1 MNKEKIFQQIK
12 NELTEKEQMILA
24 SMLDGDTIIETAHNC
39 GISVNYAQSYRKT
52 IYEVVG
58 QFVDYGS
65 DKKAKQHILINFLD
79 GYQTTATQTEESQP
93 EENVPGEVA
102 PAEEK
107 TEISPAY
114 QELFSYMVNQHDCTL
129 LESEMQEVYRIV
141 NDDLQN
147 DNQELR
153 SKIWELENQL
163 KRISDESQRLEK
175 YINDIAKAIEIN
187 PENAHPEDLFEK
199 IKNLQED
206 NEKKSSRIREL
217 EVFANHVQY
226 FGNFLVFNPKK
237 GSPNKVYKNHQTA
250 LEDAKA
256 VAKKEQQSVFV
267 LHIDSLVVPHCSFD
281 VRDVLESGIPEKYLN
296 DDIPF

>member
-93 EENVPGEVA
+93 EENVPGEVV

-114 QELFSYMVNQHDCTL
+114 QELFSYMLNQHDCTL

-141 NDDLQN
+141 NDDLQ
-147 DNQELR
+147 
-153 SKIWELENQL
+153 SENQKL
-163 KRISDESQRLEK
+163 YSDIQKLATMHGK
-175 YINDIAKAIEIN
+175 DMQTIKTKLCNALDIAFVPNETEFDEIFERIETLRR
-187 PENAHPEDLFEK
+187 EQD
-199 IKNLQED
+199 KNIFRD
-206 NEKKSSRIREL
+206 FKTKTPN
-217 EVFANHVQY
+217 Y
-226 FGNFLVFNPKK
+226 LVFNPKK
-237 GSPNKVYKNHQTA
+237 GSPNKVYKNYQTA

-281 VRDVLESGIPEKYLN
+281 VRDVLESGIPERYLN
-296 DDIPF
+296 DEIPF

>member
-102 PAEEK
+102 SAEEK
-107 TEISPAY
+107 TEISSAY
-114 QELFSYMVNQHDCTL
+114 QELFSKN
-129 LESEMQEVYRIV
+129 R
-141 NDDLQN
+141 
-147 DNQELR
+147 
-153 SKIWELENQL
+153 ELENQL

-175 YINDIAKAIEIN
+175 YINDITKALEIN

-206 NEKKSSRIREL
+206 NKKKNSRIREL
-217 EVFANHVQY
+217 EVFANHAQY

-281 VRDVLESGIPEKYLN
+281 VRDVLESGIPERYLN
-296 DDIPF
+296 DEIPF

>member
-1 MNKEKIFQQIK
+1 MEKEKIFQQIR
-12 NELTEKEQMILA
+12 NELTEKEQMVLA
-24 SMLDGDTIIETAHNC
+24 SMLDGDSVVDTAHNC

-65 DKKAKQHILINFLD
+65 DKKQKQQILIDFLQ
-79 GYQTTATQTEESQP
+79 GYEQATTASPVKETQP
-93 EENVPGEVA
+93 EENVPEEVV

-114 QELFSYMVNQHDCTL
+114 QELFSYMLNQHDCTL

-141 NDDLQN
+141 NDDLQSE
-147 DNQELR
+147 NQELR

-163 KRISDESQRLEK
+163 LKT
-175 YINDIAKAIEIN
+175 
-187 PENAHPEDLFEK
+187 
-199 IKNLQED
+199 QED
-206 NEKKSSRIREL
+206 SKKTKTP
-217 EVFANHVQY
+217 NY
-226 FGNFLVFNPKK
+226 LVFNPKK
-237 GSPNKVYKNHQTA
+237 GSPNKVYKNYQTA

-281 VRDVLESGIPEKYLN
+281 VRDVLESGIPERYLN
-296 DDIPF
+296 DEIPF

>member
-1 MNKEKIFQQIK
+1 MEKEKIFQQIR
-12 NELTEKEQMILA
+12 NELTEKEQMVLV
-24 SMLDGDTIIETAHNC
+24 SMLDGDSVVDTAHNC

-79 GYQTTATQTEESQP
+79 GYQTTTTPTEESQP
-93 EENVPGEVA
+93 EENVPGEVTS
-102 PAEEK
+102 AEEK

-114 QELFSYMVNQHDCTL
+114 QELFSYMLNQHDCTL

-147 DNQELR
+147 KNQELR

-163 KRISDESQRLEK
+163 LKTQ
-175 YINDIAKAIEIN
+175 
-187 PENAHPEDLFEK
+187 EDSKK
-199 IKNLQED
+199 IKTPN
-206 NEKKSSRIREL
+206 
-217 EVFANHVQY
+217 Y
-226 FGNFLVFNPKK
+226 LVFNPKK
-237 GSPNKVYKNHQTA
+237 GSPNKVYKNYQTA

-281 VRDVLESGIPEKYLN
+281 IHDVLESGIPEKYLN
-296 DDIPF
+296 DEIPF

>member
-24 SMLDGDTIIETAHNC
+24 SMLDGDSVVDTAHNC

-93 EENVPGEVA
+93 EENVPREVTS
-102 PAEEK
+102 AEEK

-114 QELFSYMVNQHDCTL
+114 QELFSYMLNQHDCTL

-147 DNQELR
+147 KNQELR

-163 KRISDESQRLEK
+163 LKTQ
-175 YINDIAKAIEIN
+175 
-187 PENAHPEDLFEK
+187 EDSKK
-199 IKNLQED
+199 IKTPN
-206 NEKKSSRIREL
+206 
-217 EVFANHVQY
+217 Y
-226 FGNFLVFNPKK
+226 LVFNPKK
-237 GSPNKVYKNHQTA
+237 GSPNKVYKNYQTA
-250 LEDAKA
+250 PEDAKA

-281 VRDVLESGIPEKYLN
+281 VRDVLESGIPERYLN
-296 DDIPF
+296 DEIPF

>member
-1 MNKEKIFQQIK
+1 MEKEKIFQQIR

-79 GYQTTATQTEESQP
+79 GYQTTAIQTEESQP
-93 EENVPGEVA
+93 EENVPGEVV

-114 QELFSYMVNQHDCTL
+114 QELFSYMLNQHDCTL

-141 NDDLQN
+141 NDDLQ
-147 DNQELR
+147 
-153 SKIWELENQL
+153 SENQKL
-163 KRISDESQRLEK
+163 YSDIQKLATMHGK
-175 YINDIAKAIEIN
+175 DMQTIKTKLCNALDIAFVPNETEFDEIFERIETLRR
-187 PENAHPEDLFEK
+187 EQD
-199 IKNLQED
+199 KNIFRD
-206 NEKKSSRIREL
+206 FKTKTPN
-217 EVFANHVQY
+217 Y
-226 FGNFLVFNPKK
+226 LVFNPKK
-237 GSPNKVYKNHQTA
+237 GSPNKVYKNYQAA

-281 VRDVLESGIPEKYLN
+281 VRDVLESGIPERYLN
-296 DDIPF
+296 DEIPF

>member
-1 MNKEKIFQQIK
+1 MVKEKIFQQIK

-39 GISVNYAQSYRKT
+39 GISVNHAQSYRKT

-93 EENVPGEVA
+93 EENVPGEVV

-114 QELFSYMVNQHDCTL
+114 QELFSYMLDQHDCTL

-163 KRISDESQRLEK
+163 LKIQ
-175 YINDIAKAIEIN
+175 
-187 PENAHPEDLFEK
+187 EDSKK
-199 IKNLQED
+199 IKTPN
-206 NEKKSSRIREL
+206 
-217 EVFANHVQY
+217 Y
-226 FGNFLVFNPKK
+226 LVFNPKK
-237 GSPNKVYKNHQTA
+237 GSPNKVYKNYQTA

-281 VRDVLESGIPEKYLN
+281 VHDVLESGIPERYLN
-296 DDIPF
+296 DEIPF

>member
-93 EENVPGEVA
+93 EENIPGEVV

-107 TEISPAY
+107 TEISPVY
-114 QELFSYMVNQHDCTL
+114 QELFSYMLDQHDCTL

-141 NDDLQN
+141 NDDLQ
-147 DNQELR
+147 
-153 SKIWELENQL
+153 SENQKL
-163 KRISDESQRLEK
+163 YSDIQKLATMHGK
-175 YINDIAKAIEIN
+175 DMQTIKTKLCNALDIAFVPNETEFDEIFERIETLRR
-187 PENAHPEDLFEK
+187 EQD
-199 IKNLQED
+199 KNIFRD
-206 NEKKSSRIREL
+206 FKTKTPN
-217 EVFANHVQY
+217 Y
-226 FGNFLVFNPKK
+226 LVFNPKK
-237 GSPNKVYKNHQTA
+237 GRPNKVYKNYQTA

-281 VRDVLESGIPEKYLN
+281 VRDVLESGIPERYLN
-296 DDIPF
+296 DEIPF

>member
-1 MNKEKIFQQIK
+1 MEKEKIFQQIR

-65 DKKAKQHILINFLD
+65 DKKAKQHILINFLN
-79 GYQTTATQTEESQP
+79 GYQTTAIQTEESQP
-93 EENVPGEVA
+93 EENVPGEVV

-114 QELFSYMVNQHDCTL
+114 QELFSYMLNQHDCTL

-141 NDDLQN
+141 NDDLQ
-147 DNQELR
+147 
-153 SKIWELENQL
+153 SENQKL
-163 KRISDESQRLEK
+163 YSDIQKLATMHGK
-175 YINDIAKAIEIN
+175 DMQTIKTKLCNALDIAFVPNETEFDEIFERIETLRR
-187 PENAHPEDLFEK
+187 EQD
-199 IKNLQED
+199 KNIFRD
-206 NEKKSSRIREL
+206 FKTKTPN
-217 EVFANHVQY
+217 Y
-226 FGNFLVFNPKK
+226 LVFNPKK
-237 GSPNKVYKNHQTA
+237 GSPNKVYKNYQAA

-281 VRDVLESGIPEKYLN
+281 VRDVLESGIPERYLN
-296 DDIPF
+296 DEIPF

>member
-1 MNKEKIFQQIK
+1 MEKEKIFQQIR
-12 NELTEKEQMILA
+12 NELTEKEQMVLA
-24 SMLDGDTIIETAHNC
+24 SMLDGDSVVDTAHNC

-79 GYQTTATQTEESQP
+79 GYQTTTTPTEESQP
-93 EENVPGEVA
+93 EENVPGEVV

-114 QELFSYMVNQHDCTL
+114 QELFSYMLDQHDCTL
-129 LESEMQEVYRIV
+129 LESEMQEVYKIV
-141 NDDLQN
+141 NDDLQ
-147 DNQELR
+147 
-153 SKIWELENQL
+153 SENQKL
-163 KRISDESQRLEK
+163 YSDIQKLATMHGK
-175 YINDIAKAIEIN
+175 DMQTIKTKLCNALDIAFVPNETEFDEIFERIEILRR
-187 PENAHPEDLFEK
+187 EQD
-199 IKNLQED
+199 KNIFRD
-206 NEKKSSRIREL
+206 FKTKTPN
-217 EVFANHVQY
+217 Y
-226 FGNFLVFNPKK
+226 LVFNPKK

-281 VRDVLESGIPEKYLN
+281 VHDVLESGIPERYLN
-296 DDIPF
+296 DEIPF

>member
-1 MNKEKIFQQIK
+1 MNKQEIFQQIK
-12 NELTEKEQMILA
+12 NELTEKEQMVLA
-24 SMLDGDTIIETAHNC
+24 SMLDGDTIIETANNC

-58 QFVDYGS
+58 QFVDYGT

-79 GYQTTATQTEESQP
+79 GYQTTATSAEESQP

-114 QELFSYMVNQHDCTL
+114 QELFSYMLDQHDCTL

-141 NDDLQN
+141 NDVLQN
-147 DNQELR
+147 DNQKMC
-153 SKIWELENQL
+153 SK
-163 KRISDESQRLEK
+163 
-175 YINDIAKAIEIN
+175 
-187 PENAHPEDLFEK
+187 
-199 IKNLQED
+199 
-206 NEKKSSRIREL
+206 IREL
-217 EVFANHVQY
+217 ATTHAKDMQTIKTKLCNALDIAFVPNETEFDEIFERIETLRKQQDKNIFKDFKTKTPNY
-226 FGNFLVFNPKK
+226 LVFNPKK
-237 GSPNKVYKNHQTA
+237 GSPNKVYKNYQTA

-281 VRDVLESGIPEKYLN
+281 VRDVLESGIPERYLN
-296 DDIPF
+296 DEIPF

>member
-93 EENVPGEVA
+93 EENVPGEVV

-114 QELFSYMVNQHDCTL
+114 QELFSYMLNQHDCTL

-141 NDDLQN
+141 NDDLQ
-147 DNQELR
+147 
-153 SKIWELENQL
+153 SENQKL
-163 KRISDESQRLEK
+163 YSDIQKLATMHGK
-175 YINDIAKAIEIN
+175 DMQTIKTKLCNALDIAFVPNETEFDEIFERIETLRR
-187 PENAHPEDLFEK
+187 EQD
-199 IKNLQED
+199 KNIFRD
-206 NEKKSSRIREL
+206 FKTKTPN
-217 EVFANHVQY
+217 Y
-226 FGNFLVFNPKK
+226 LVFNPKK
-237 GSPNKVYKNHQTA
+237 GSPNKVYKNYQAA

-281 VRDVLESGIPEKYLN
+281 VRDVLESGIPERYLN
-296 DDIPF
+296 DEIPF

>member
-1 MNKEKIFQQIK
+1 MEKEKIFQQIR

-93 EENVPGEVA
+93 EENVPGEVV

-114 QELFSYMVNQHDCTL
+114 QELFSYMLNQHDCTL

-141 NDDLQN
+141 NDDLQ
-147 DNQELR
+147 
-153 SKIWELENQL
+153 SENQKL
-163 KRISDESQRLEK
+163 YSDIQKLATMHGK
-175 YINDIAKAIEIN
+175 DMQTIKTKLCNALDIAFVPNETEFDEIFERIETLRR
-187 PENAHPEDLFEK
+187 EQD
-199 IKNLQED
+199 KNIFRD
-206 NEKKSSRIREL
+206 FKTKTPN
-217 EVFANHVQY
+217 Y
-226 FGNFLVFNPKK
+226 LVFNPKK
-237 GSPNKVYKNHQTA
+237 GSPNKVYKNYQAA

-281 VRDVLESGIPEKYLN
+281 VRDVLESGIPERYLN
-296 DDIPF
+296 DEIPF

>member
-24 SMLDGDTIIETAHNC
+24 SMLDGDSVVDTAHNC

-93 EENVPGEVA
+93 EENVPGEVV

-114 QELFSYMVNQHDCTL
+114 QELFSYMLDQHDCTL
-129 LESEMQEVYRIV
+129 LESEMQEVYKIV
-141 NDDLQN
+141 NDDLQ
-147 DNQELR
+147 
-153 SKIWELENQL
+153 SENQKL
-163 KRISDESQRLEK
+163 YSDIQKLATMHGK
-175 YINDIAKAIEIN
+175 DMQTIKTKLCNALDIAFVPNETEFDEIFERIEILRR
-187 PENAHPEDLFEK
+187 EQD
-199 IKNLQED
+199 KNIFRD
-206 NEKKSSRIREL
+206 FKTKTPN
-217 EVFANHVQY
+217 Y
-226 FGNFLVFNPKK
+226 LVFNPKK

-281 VRDVLESGIPEKYLN
+281 VHDVLESGIPERYLN
-296 DDIPF
+296 DEIPF